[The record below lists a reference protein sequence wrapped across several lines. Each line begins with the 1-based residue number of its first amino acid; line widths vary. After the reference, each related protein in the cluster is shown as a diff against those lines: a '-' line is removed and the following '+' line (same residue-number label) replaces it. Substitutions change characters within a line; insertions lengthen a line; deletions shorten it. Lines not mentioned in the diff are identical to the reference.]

1 MKRALI
7 WALGLTATL
16 SFLPNQTSVIAAPSP
31 FGTAG
36 VVIAATQSTPEL
48 YINSSHFDGPFDPSW
63 AITVI
68 NADPNSDVVLEEY
81 RWNGVGWDQTW
92 NGVVTTTNSFG
103 NAYWNHFGPDRNG
116 FYYAQVRVNGTLSNP
131 VSYTVG

>member
-16 SFLPNQTSVIAAPSP
+16 SFLPNQTSVTAAPSP
-31 FGTAG
+31 MGTPG
-36 VVIAATQSTPEL
+36 VAIAATQSTPEL
-48 YINSSHFDGPFDPSW
+48 YINKSHFDGPFDPSW

-92 NGVVTTTNSFG
+92 NGVVVTTDWLGS
-103 NAYWNHFGPDRNG
+103 AYWNHYGPDRNG
-116 FYYAQVRVNGTLSNP
+116 YYYAQVRVNGALSNP
-131 VSYTVG
+131 VSYIVG